1 MESRTR
7 QLHIWIAHTDYEFL
21 KRFATSRDET
31 IGAVVRKMIRATRT
45 RIENEK
51 AAQMVQPGMKV
62 SNDP

>member
-7 QLHIWIAHTDYEFL
+7 QLHIWIGDTDYEFL
-21 KRFATSRDET
+21 KEFATSRDET

-51 AAQMVQPGMKV
+51 SAQIVQPVMKV
-62 SNDP
+62 SNDA

>member
-7 QLHIWIAHTDYEFL
+7 QLHVWIGDTDYDFL
-21 KRFATSRDET
+21 KEFAMSRDET

-51 AAQMVQPGMKV
+51 SAQMVQPRMKL
-62 SNDP
+62 SNDS